1 MLSKKALEKL
11 YNFIGNETKCRQD
24 EDGNEDLEMGR
35 FIQFRLTEILEIREG
50 FKLKS
55 NANLFD
61 RFCLEK
67 SRSSNTTIYIKSFQV
82 DVLLKTLYSLAI
94 KTL

>member
-35 FIQFRLTEILEIREG
+35 YIRLR
-50 FKLKS
+50 S
-55 NANLFD
+55 AYANLF
-61 RFCLEK
+61 E
-67 SRSSNTTIYIKSFQV
+67 STNPTIYIESFQV
-82 DVLLKTLYSLAI
+82 DVLLKTHYLSAI
-94 KTL
+94 KTA